1 MKEDVT
7 HFIKLN
13 SWIFRNNQIYLD
25 KALKKYELSSGSFP
39 YLLNLNKREGI
50 SQNQIAYDLG
60 HDKAMSARTIAKLIE
75 LEYIYKKEDEM
86 DSRAYKLY
94 LTDKAKKII
103 PDIKIETL
111 KLINLITKGLTEEE
125 KNITIN
131 SLSKIFNNISNLRK
145 CKENK

>member
-1 MKEDVT
+1 LKEDIT

-13 SWIFRNNQIYLD
+13 SWIFRNNQIYMD
-25 KALKKYELSSGSFP
+25 KVLKKHELSSGSFP

-50 SQNQIAYDLG
+50 SQNQIACEIG

-103 PDIKIETL
+103 PDIQTEILE
-111 KLINLITKGLTEEE
+111 LINLITQGLTEEE
-125 KNITIN
+125 KNITIS
-131 SLSKIFNNISNLRK
+131 SLSKIFNNISNLRG
-145 CKENK
+145 CKEKK